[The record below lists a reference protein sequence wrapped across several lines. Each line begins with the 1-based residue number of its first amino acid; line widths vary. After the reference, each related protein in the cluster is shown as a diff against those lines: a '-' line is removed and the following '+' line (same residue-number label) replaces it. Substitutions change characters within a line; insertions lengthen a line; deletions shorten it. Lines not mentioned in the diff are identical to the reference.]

1 LYEMNEQNHQQLRK
15 YEERLIANR
24 KQRNSGR
31 AL

>member
-1 LYEMNEQNHQQLRK
+1 MNEQNHQQLRQ

-24 KQRNSGR
+24 KQHKSGR